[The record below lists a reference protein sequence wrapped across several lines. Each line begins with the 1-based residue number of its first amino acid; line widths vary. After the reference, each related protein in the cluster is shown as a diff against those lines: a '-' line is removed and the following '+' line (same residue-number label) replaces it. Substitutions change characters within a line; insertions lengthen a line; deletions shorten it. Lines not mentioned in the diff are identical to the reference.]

1 MYKNYFILLRYQLRV
16 TPGSRGISVEEE
28 DDFSPAETEESH
40 ETRQGRSNFPTIRK
54 KKKKIRL
61 EPESCNLICT

>member
-1 MYKNYFILLRYQLRV
+1 MRV
-16 TPGSRGISVEEE
+16 TAGLRGNAIEEE
-28 DDFSPAETEESH
+28 DDFSRAETEEAH